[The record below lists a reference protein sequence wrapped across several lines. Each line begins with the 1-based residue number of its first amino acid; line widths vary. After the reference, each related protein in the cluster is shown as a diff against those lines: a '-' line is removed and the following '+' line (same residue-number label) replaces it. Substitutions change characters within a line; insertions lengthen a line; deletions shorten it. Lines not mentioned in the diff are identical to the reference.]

1 MDVFGAAEGAGHVAA
16 AGAEVDF
23 VDDHDWGA
31 VFFGDAGQADAGDA
45 DVTVA
50 HGGAGPDRG
59 GEFVEGW
66 GVEVRCVGHVGSL
79 VTFVPAR

>member
-1 MDVFGAAEGAGHVAA
+1 MDVLGAAKSTGHIAA
-16 AGAEVDF
+16 AGTEVNF
-23 VDDHDWGA
+23 VDDHDRGA

-45 DVTVA
+45 DATVA
-50 HGGAGPDRG
+50 HGSAGPDRG

>member
-23 VDDHDWGA
+23 VNDHDWGA
-31 VFFGDAGQADAGDA
+31 VFFGDTGQADTGDA
-45 DVTVA
+45 DATVA
-50 HGGAGPDRG
+50 HGGAGPDCG
-59 GEFVEGW
+59 GEFVEGG
-66 GVEVRCVGHVGSL
+66 GVEVRCMGHVGSP